1 MANVVPEA
9 EVPAEGPQH
18 QPSLCEMHLRLNI
31 PRCTDEKQDA
41 ADDEGT
47 EDEEEDEEEEEVAAA
62 PSKAPS
68 ADTSSKKS
76 SDDGAAKRYRAYT
89 EETQDKTWN
98 WYTINADDAFHV
110 EVAEIALADAH

>member
-1 MANVVPEA
+1 
-9 EVPAEGPQH
+9 
-18 QPSLCEMHLRLNI
+18 MHLRLNI
-31 PRCTDEKQDA
+31 SRRTAKEQDA

-76 SDDGAAKRYRAYT
+76 SDSTAAKRFRAYT
-89 EETQDKTWN
+89 EETQDKTWS
-98 WYTINADDAFHV
+98 WYTISEKDEFHV
-110 EVAEIALADAH
+110 EVAKIALAAVH